1 MLFVGIEEQSQ
12 PPQDEDRVENRQE
25 IEKTGKVLFSF
36 MEQELQI
43 WNPCDKYEFQRVH
56 RLGKKK
62 TNGSRPIIARFLRY
76 RDREE
81 VLDQAR
87 KKLKGKDFSVFED
100 MPKELYDLRN
110 PQVEKLKEAKKNG
123 LTAFFSKKYPDKLY
137 VNGKFLS
144 ANEPLPQWIFWEHLC

>member
-25 IEKTGKVLFSF
+25 IEKTEEVLFSF

-43 WNPCDKYEFQRVH
+43 RNPRDYELQRVH

-76 RDREE
+76 CDREE

-100 MPKELYDLRN
+100 MPKELYD
-110 PQVEKLKEAKKNG
+110 
-123 LTAFFSKKYPDKLY
+123 
-137 VNGKFLS
+137 
-144 ANEPLPQWIFWEHLC
+144 